1 MGMRRKSEADKTSI
15 SATRCARQIPLAL
28 ALGFLALI
36 LPGCGNDEIEATNK
50 LVQQQQ
56 AQLEQQQQE
65 IDALKANQQTYT
77 PGVGTNSAGG
87 CDKEV
92 EQIANKRGGDKFVTG
107 DYAKA
112 LGYYRDA
119 LLACPTD
126 DRASVNVARTYEA
139 LGNKTQAIKYY
150 RQAAD
155 RSDASAPTVS
165 DASEEAK
172 AALLRLQASRMP

>member
-1 MGMRRKSEADKTSI
+1 MRHESGGCCGPVTDL
-15 SATRCARQIPLAL
+15 ARRIAAAL
-28 ALGFLALI
+28 ALGVLALI
-36 LPGCGNDEIEATNK
+36 ASGCGGDQIEATNK

-65 IDALKANQQTYT
+65 LEALKTQQNQTYT
-77 PGVGTNSAGG
+77 PGVATTSPGG
-87 CDKEV
+87 CDKQV
-92 EQIANKRGGDKFVTG
+92 EQVANQRGGDKFATG

-119 LLACPTD
+119 LMACPTD

-139 LGNKTQAIKYY
+139 LGNNAQAIKYY

-155 RSDASAPTVS
+155 SSGPTVS

-172 AALLRLQASRMP
+172 SALLRLQASRIP